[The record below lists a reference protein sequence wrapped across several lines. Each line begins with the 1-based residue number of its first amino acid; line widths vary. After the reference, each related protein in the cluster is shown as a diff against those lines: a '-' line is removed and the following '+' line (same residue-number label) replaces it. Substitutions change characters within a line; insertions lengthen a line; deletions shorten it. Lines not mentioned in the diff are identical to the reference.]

1 MADPLRLLHER
12 YRHDQLITHSLLQ
25 FLREVHFRGEGAS
38 DDLPVRSLGAGGRV
52 DAAARVGARG
62 AGRFSQE
69 PDETGAVADGGFAA
83 PGAEISPLRVMVS
96 RAGLPAPPGG
106 PRSAKPARD
115 ALRRP
120 QPDPDSYGKNIKKAN
135 VDTHMLLKFS
145 YRGSVLS
152 TVLRRNWAVACL
164 PGYEWRFGGIAATW
178 PSRAGSGMSA
188 RRAVAGVFA
197 ARRMAGGGASGLR
210 RKGETP

>member
-1 MADPLRLLHER
+1 MAKP
-12 YRHDQLITHSLLQ
+12 QATT
-25 FLREVHFRGEGAS
+25 FRCVPSGPAVASMPQRAWARAVPGAS
-38 DDLPVRSLGAGGRV
+38 PRSPMRPGPALTVGSRCR
-52 DAAARVGARG
+52 ARRWALSG
-62 AGRFSQE
+62 SW
-69 PDETGAVADGGFAA
+69 
-83 PGAEISPLRVMVS
+83 
-96 RAGLPAPPGG
+96 LPAPDSRRRLTTPA
-106 PRSAKPARD
+106 PRNRHGTRFAD
-115 ALRRP
+115 RR
-120 QPDPDSYGKNIKKAN
+120 PDPDSYGKNSKTSNI
-135 VDTHMLLKFS
+135 DTHMLLKFS